1 MNESNQKFNQNFRW
15 TLIGSLF
22 YEIFKSLHN
31 FLLLNILPSAL
42 YGMLG
47 GFISSIFMIVRITD
61 LGLTNSLAP
70 FIKESTDSKRAFKSI
85 ILKYYLPLHIP
96 FQIIAL
102 ACLPLIASR
111 YLHINLSLNLLFL
124 VSLIIMTETL
134 RSFARLVLH
143 TTFKS
148 RITVAIELTSFTIY
162 LLGIWIPI
170 LILHQ
175 KPTIISLLVP
185 LLVDSLFSLILL
197 TIVIIKKIYIPLK
210 QSNTTHLS
218 KIKYR
223 IIKIRL
229 INSILRLSRE
239 LFNSNFLT
247 PFFIA
252 KFGLQQAGIFFFAG
266 SLSNSMLAIFRS
278 TMNYPGAALLANLK
292 DAHQHEKKEAFKL
305 LCQKLTLFIAP
316 PIIFCAIN
324 FQMLLKMSKSLNLT
338 QNVLALIGL
347 FITITFSEFF
357 FILYEQF
364 YIVEEASARFLG
376 FKFIEFVLFYIFVIK
391 PTQTSIPMALAIIIA
406 IKFVTFI
413 MIATDAYIT
422 WKIAPV
428 LKSTKKELLIFC
440 IISFATYFL
449 FLKLT

>member
-1 MNESNQKFNQNFRW
+1 MNKSNQKFNQNFRW
-15 TLIGSLF
+15 TLTGSLF

-31 FLLLNILPSAL
+31 FLLLNILQSAL

-61 LGLTNSLAP
+61 IGLTNSIAP
-70 FIKESTDSKRAFKSI
+70 FIKEATDSRQAFKDI
-85 ILKYYLPLHIP
+85 ILKYYLLLHIP
-96 FQIIAL
+96 VQIIAL
-102 ACLPLIASR
+102 CCLPMFTSKF
-111 YLHINLSLNLLFL
+111 LHINLSLNLFIL
-124 VSLIIMTETL
+124 VSLIIITETL

-162 LLGIWIPI
+162 LLGIWVPI
-170 LILHQ
+170 IIFHS
-175 KPTIISLLVP
+175 KPTITSLLLP
-185 LLVDSLFSLILL
+185 LLADSLFSLIFL
-197 TIVIIKKIYIPLK
+197 TIIIIKQIYLPLK
-210 QSNTTHLS
+210 KSLS
-218 KIKYR
+218 YPFAKIRNR
-223 IIKIRL
+223 IIKTRL

-292 DAHQHEKKEAFKL
+292 DAPQHEKKAAFQL

-324 FQMLLKMSKSLNLT
+324 FQLLLKMSKSLNLT

-347 FITITFSEFF
+347 FLTITFSEFF

-391 PTQTSIPMALAIIIA
+391 PTQTSIPMALASIIA
-406 IKFVTFI
+406 IKLVTFI
-413 MIATDAYIT
+413 LIATDAYIT

-428 LKSTKKELLIFC
+428 LKSTKKELLIFF